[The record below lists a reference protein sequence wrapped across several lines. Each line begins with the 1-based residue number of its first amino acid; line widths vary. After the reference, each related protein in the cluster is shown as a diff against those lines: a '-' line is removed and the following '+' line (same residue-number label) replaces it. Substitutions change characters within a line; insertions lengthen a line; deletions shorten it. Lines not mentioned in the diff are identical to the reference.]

1 MLNIQGSSVDRPHNV
16 NTPLAAQQPLAIAA
30 QQPVAKFIPINP
42 SDSDIQSSRNV
53 KVTSMEDAMTSIFE
67 SRVLEVAPT
76 NEEGIRVPSSCV
88 GNDGAAK
95 IAAVLCKPMHQLEEL
110 LIWQNFI
117 GASGTLKLTEAMQ
130 TVLGGRI
137 TNLDLSW
144 NTEIGDE
151 GASMIATAL
160 TSEHCMLTKLGLAAC
175 NVSDIGIEALSK
187 ALRGGARLRE
197 GEQEGEQGKEE
208 GEQEQARTCLLKEL
222 SIYANDIGP
231 AGATSLAATLKSSG
245 CHLVKLNLSVNHIG
259 DKGAVKLFESLRVG
273 EGGSSSLTYLDLES
287 NELTDT
293 TATAIGSAL
302 QSTRC
307 KLERLHLCN
316 NKISDIGSKALSQ
329 GLCDESNVLRHLD
342 LNKNQIGSV
351 GIFELSKALASLDC
365 RLERLYVYSNLFNED
380 ERSSK
385 EAAVALFGAVFD
397 RVPTILKDLGGIQ
410 LSLGTTSPK
419 FSKLMNA
426 DLLIMLRKRGMHR
439 GGEKEGERERKEQEE
454 ERTGPVL
461 RTRETLDSVITN
473 K

>member
-1 MLNIQGSSVDRPHNV
+1 MLNIQGSSVNRTHND
-16 NTPLAAQQPLAIAA
+16 AE
-30 QQPVAKFIPINP
+30 QPVAKQFIPISSN
-42 SDSDIQSSRNV
+42 SFQSNRNV
-53 KVTSMEDAMTSIFE
+53 KVTSMKDAMTSIFE

-130 TVLGGRI
+130 TALGGRI
-137 TNLDLSW
+137 THLDLSW

-151 GASMIATAL
+151 GATMIATAL
-160 TSEHCMLTKLGLAAC
+160 TSEYCMLTKLGLAAC
-175 NVSDIGIEALSK
+175 NVSDIGIEALSH
-187 ALRGGARLRE
+187 ALRGGETGERLRE
-197 GEQEGEQGKEE
+197 GEQEGEQRKDG
-208 GEQEQARTCLLKEL
+208 GEQEQGRTCLLKEL

-245 CHLVKLNLSVNHIG
+245 CHLVKLNLSVNKIG
-259 DKGAVKLFESLRVG
+259 DQGAVKLFESLRVG
-273 EGGSSSLTYLDLES
+273 EGDSSSLTYLDLES

-342 LNKNQIGSV
+342 LNKNQIGTV

-365 RLERLYVYSNLFNED
+365 RLERLYVYSNLFNEN

-385 EAAVALFGAVFD
+385 EAAVALFGAVYD

-426 DLLIMLRKRGMHR
+426 DLLIMLRKRGVHR

-473 K
+473 D